1 MSRTAILSAVR
12 TPIGKLGGALASLSA
27 VDLGAIV
34 IRSAIERA
42 GVPPSEVQHV
52 IMGNVIGAGLGMT
65 PARQAAFSAGLG
77 REVTADTINRV
88 CGSGMRAIALADALI
103 RLGEHNILVA
113 GGMES
118 MSNAPY
124 LIPKA
129 RWGYRMGNG
138 ELLDAMIHDGL
149 WDPILHVHMGN
160 HGSSVASKEGVTRQ
174 QQDEWALRS
183 HKRAIAAIDAGR
195 FDDEIIP
202 VEVSSNKGDKS
213 LVDQDEAPRRDT
225 SMEALSRLKPV
236 FDPDGTVTA
245 GNAPGVNDGASA
257 LVLASEDYVR
267 AHGLRPLAFILA
279 QGAAAWDPPYLA
291 YTPAMA
297 AQQALC
303 KVNMLIDDMDLIEI
317 NEAFASVAIISI
329 RKLNADPEKVN
340 VNGGAIAL
348 GHPIG
353 ASGARIVTT
362 LLHELHRRGGGYG
375 LAAICSG
382 TAQGDALVLQVEG

>member
-1 MSRTAILSAVR
+1 MARTAILSAVR

-34 IRSAIERA
+34 IRSAIGRA
-42 GVPPSEVQHV
+42 GIPSSEVQHV

-103 RLGEHNILVA
+103 KLGEHSVVVA

-124 LIPKA
+124 LIPNA

-183 HKRAIAAIDAGR
+183 HKRAIAAMDAGR

-202 VEVSSNKGDKS
+202 VEVRPTKGGKS

-236 FDPDGTVTA
+236 FDPNGTVTA

-297 AQQALC
+297 AEQALDKAAMC
-303 KVNMLIDDMDLIEI
+303 IGDVDLIEI
-317 NEAFASVAIISI
+317 NEAFASVAIIST